1 MWKFQHFSAI
11 QIFREINF
19 VICDVKKMPQM
30 AVCVVFYKNW
40 FHVKSKWQKN
50 VHISTLWCESL
61 GSCPSFNATT
71 KSQNIENLAIFQNI
85 LRFCFSR
92 LFKGLVC
99 PWILKEVCEKLH
111 NTKFWNLF
119 PEIFLHNNWIIS
131 KNEIAHFFL
140 E

>member
-1 MWKFQHFSAI
+1 MFKFPH
-11 QIFREINF
+11 
-19 VICDVKKMPQM
+19 CG
-30 AVCVVFYKNW
+30 
-40 FHVKSKWQKN
+40 
-50 VHISTLWCESL
+50 ESI

-99 PWILKEVCEKLH
+99 PWILKEVCE
-111 NTKFWNLF
+111 NYIIEISETSF
-119 PEIFLHNNWIIS
+119 PEIFLHNNGIIS

-140 E
+140 